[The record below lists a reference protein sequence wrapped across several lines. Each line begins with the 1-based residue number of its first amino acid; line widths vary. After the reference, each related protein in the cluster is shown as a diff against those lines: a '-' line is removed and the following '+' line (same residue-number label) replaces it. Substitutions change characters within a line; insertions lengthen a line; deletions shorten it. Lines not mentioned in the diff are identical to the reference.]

1 MAKANRVLAD
11 TCAWIDFFNNRGTPL
26 AKVLEEHLI
35 QGDVYTCGIVKYELV
50 QGLKSSQEEV
60 LLLEALRALD
70 HLEMTE
76 SLWYDAGRLSA
87 SLRKEGVT
95 LPLSDILIATLAMER
110 GLSVLTVDRHFNQI
124 ADLRVTG
131 LPAAG

>member
-1 MAKANRVLAD
+1 MVKADRVLAD

-26 AKVLEEHLI
+26 AKALERHLL
-35 QGDVYTCGIVKYELV
+35 QGGVCTCGIVKYELV

-76 SLWYDAGRLSA
+76 SLWRDAGRLST
-87 SLRKEGVT
+87 SLCQMGVT
-95 LPLSDILIATLAMER
+95 LPLSDILIATLAMAH
-110 GLSVLTVDRHFNQI
+110 GLSVLTVDRHFTQI
-124 ADLRVTG
+124 TGLRVFE